1 MQMQATICQRDT
13 FDASLIRFMSFSH
26 KHWETLEIKPS
37 VTEDYSDS
45 LSYSAGIH
53 LQLYQTEFI
62 DSEYIFLKAQFTET
76 SKAQKIKQAHLFY

>member
-1 MQMQATICQRDT
+1 MQMQATICQSDT
-13 FDASLIRFMSFSH
+13 FDASLIRFMSLSH

-37 VTEDYSDS
+37 VTENYSDS

-62 DSEYIFLKAQFTET
+62 DSEYIF
-76 SKAQKIKQAHLFY
+76 